1 MTLDKE
7 RRELNKSMEIKMAVL
22 ENEVKNIKTKIDESD
37 RQNAKDHATI
47 CKEQEGTRSDVKEI
61 KNIINAAMDKKADKT
76 ELVDLESK
84 VNSIDAT
91 ANNLKTT
98 NAVLAWKVGVIAA
111 ALTAVAS
118 YAINFLLSNV

>member
-1 MTLDKE
+1 
-7 RRELNKSMEIKMAVL
+7 MEIKMAVL

-37 RQNAKDHATI
+37 RQNAKDHAAI